1 MANLKEIRTR
11 IESVNSTKQIT
22 SAMKMVAASKLRKSQ
37 NAIMALRPYAE
48 KFSEIMVA
56 VSKSTSQRDN
66 ETTSKEASQQVQ
78 SSSFDSQQLE
88 RLLLIPVSS
97 NKGLCGVF
105 NANVI
110 RATINLIKEEYQE
123 LYDKGNV
130 DILCIG
136 AKVEESLKFKKYA
149 VIGNKNELL
158 DKLTYDN
165 IVPFAEMLMQ
175 YYNEGKYD
183 RIVFV
188 YNQFKNAATQILV
201 TEQFLP
207 IRSLQVNESTSQQ
220 DNESMSRD
228 MSHEIQDLDFIF
240 QPNKEEILET
250 MIPKSLKLQVYK
262 ILLDS
267 FASEQGAR
275 MISMTQATDNATELL
290 KELNLTYNK
299 ARQSAI
305 TNELVEIVSGANAIK
320 N

>member
-1 MANLKEIRTR
+1 MANLKEVRTR

-37 NAIMALRPYAE
+37 NAIMSLRPYAE
-48 KFSEIMVA
+48 KFSEMLAMTTVNGQQ
-56 VSKSTSQRDN
+56 STVFAEVREDG
-66 ETTSKEASQQVQ
+66 KI
-78 SSSFDSQQLE
+78 
-88 RLLLIPVSS
+88 LIIPLSS

-110 RATINLIKEEYQE
+110 RATMNLIKEEYQE
-123 LYDKGNV
+123 LYDNDRV

-136 AKVEESLKFKKYA
+136 SKVEETLKFKKFN
-149 VIGNKNELL
+149 VVGNHNELL
-158 DKLTYDN
+158 DDLTYDN
-165 IVPFAEMLMQ
+165 AAVFAERLMKDF
-175 YYNEGKYD
+175 EDKKYD
-183 RIVFV
+183 KIVFV

-207 IRSLQVNESTSQQ
+207 MSSQQ
-220 DNESMSRD
+220 SEVSSQSDT
-228 MSHEIQDLDFIF
+228 DFIF
-240 QPNKEEILET
+240 QPNKEEILGT

-305 TNELVEIVSGANAIK
+305 TNELVEIVSGADALK
-320 N
+320 G

>member
-1 MANLKEIRTR
+1 MANLKEVRTR

-37 NAIMALRPYAE
+37 NAILAMRPYAE
-48 KFSEIMVA
+48 KFNEIISAISAESPMVNCQSFLNNQQSERI
-56 VSKSTSQRDN
+56 
-66 ETTSKEASQQVQ
+66 
-78 SSSFDSQQLE
+78 
-88 RLLLIPVSS
+88 LIIPISS
-97 NKGLCGVF
+97 NKGLCGAF

-110 RATINLIKEEYQE
+110 RTTINFIKEEYQTSIDNNQ
-123 LYDKGNV
+123 L

-136 AKVEESLKFKKYA
+136 SKVEEILKSKKYP
-149 VIGNKNELL
+149 VVGNNNELL
-158 DKLTYDN
+158 DNLTYDN
-165 IVPFAEMLMQ
+165 AAVFAERLMKDFE
-175 YYNEGKYD
+175 EGRYGK
-183 RIVFV
+183 IIFV
-188 YNQFKNAATQILV
+188 YNYFKNAATQILV

-207 IRSLQVNESTSQQ
+207 MSSQQ
-220 DNESMSRD
+220 SAVSSQSDS
-228 MSHEIQDLDFIF
+228 DFIF
-240 QPNKEEILET
+240 QPNKEEILGT

-305 TNELVEIVSGANAIK
+305 TNELVEIVSGADALK
-320 N
+320 G

>member
-1 MANLKEIRTR
+1 MANLKEVRTR

-37 NAIMALRPYAE
+37 NAILALRPYAE
-48 KFSEIMVA
+48 KFSEMLA
-56 VSKSTSQRDN
+56 QSTDN
-66 ETTSKEASQQVQ
+66 NQQTTVFFENRETEKI
-78 SSSFDSQQLE
+78 
-88 RLLLIPVSS
+88 LIIPLSS

-110 RATINLIKEEYQE
+110 RSTMNLIKDEYQTY
-123 LYDKGNV
+123 LDDNKL

-136 AKVEESLKFKKYA
+136 SKVEDALKFKKYP
-149 VIGNKNELL
+149 VIGNENVLL
-158 DKLTYDN
+158 DDLTYDN
-165 IVPFAEMLMQ
+165 AAAFAERLMKDYQ
-175 YYNEGKYD
+175 DKKYD
-183 RIVFV
+183 KIIFV
-188 YNQFKNAATQILV
+188 YNQFKNAATQVLV

-207 IRSLQVNESTSQQ
+207 ISGQQSAVSGQLSAVSHQQ
-220 DNESMSRD
+220 DQGIE
-228 MSHEIQDLDFIF
+228 FIF
-240 QPNKEEILET
+240 QPNKEEILTT

-305 TNELVEIVSGANAIK
+305 TNELVEIVSGADALK